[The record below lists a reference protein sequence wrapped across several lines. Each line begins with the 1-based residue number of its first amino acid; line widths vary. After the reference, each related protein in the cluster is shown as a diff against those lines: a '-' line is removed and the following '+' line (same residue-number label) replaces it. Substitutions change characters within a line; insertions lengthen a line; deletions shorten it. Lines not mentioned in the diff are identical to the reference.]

1 MRARSLRH
9 RSLPLV
15 AIAAPAGASCRASAG
30 VRAAVAAI
38 AVGLV
43 SCASVAEF
51 QRPSGDGGWSAARR
65 AEELGALARRAGVD
79 FGAAAEATPPTPRPL
94 DLATAV
100 TMAAKGNRRIAISE
114 RQLQGVAEQ
123 VRDVR
128 GRLLP
133 STVGSGRYAWYTDA
147 LRNAVPLPAGV
158 GSPGGSSIE
167 IRPVD
172 VGTLNGTLTLPL
184 DVSGELRY
192 ALAAAQAGYRGEQA
206 RVWATTLD
214 QQLAVVRAYFQL
226 LENERLREVTEA
238 NVTLDREQLA
248 NSQAKFQSGRLTKNE
263 LLVVQVALQTD
274 EEQLEQRALA
284 IAQARYVLNQAIG
297 ADVNAPTEPAD
308 VAERPV
314 VPPVEEALRVAYADN
329 PVLHSLVEEQQR
341 LEGTAR
347 SLVRSRLPRL
357 SAGGAIDY
365 SNSPI
370 LEPQDIGSGFVGFSW
385 DLGADGRREAQI
397 AEAKIAAERNR
408 LEIERQLR
416 ELEALVRSTRQ
427 AAAERLAALATAETA
442 VGQAEENL
450 RIRRQQFDAGRAS
463 SEDVLDAQ
471 ALLSAQRAVG
481 ASALY
486 QAHVRLA
493 ELRSLM
499 GQSTASESNPR

>member
-1 MRARSLRH
+1 VHDERRDDVRASRAACVAGTGLAAI
-9 RSLPLV
+9 PLWL
-15 AIAAPAGASCRASAG
+15 ASCT
-30 VRAAVAAI
+30 
-38 AVGLV
+38 
-43 SCASVAEF
+43 SVTDF
-51 QRPSGDGGWSAARR
+51 QRPGGDGGWSATWR
-65 AEELGALARRAGVD
+65 AEELGTLARRAGVD
-79 FGAAAEATPPTPRPL
+79 FAAAPEPTPPASQPL
-94 DLATAV
+94 DLATALA
-100 TMAAKGNRRIAISE
+100 MAAKGNRRIAISE
-114 RQLQGVAEQ
+114 NQLQGAAEE

-133 STVGSGRYAWYTDA
+133 ATLGSGRYTWYSSSE
-147 LRNAVPLPAGV
+147 RNAVSLPAGLAP
-158 GSPGGSSIE
+158 PGGASIE
-167 IRPVD
+167 IRPAD
-172 VGTLNGTLTLPL
+172 FGTVNGTTTLSL
-184 DVSGELRY
+184 DLSGELRH

-226 LENERLREVTEA
+226 LENERLREVTET
-238 NVTLDREQLA
+238 NVALDREQLA
-248 NSQAKFQSGRLTKNE
+248 NAQAKFQSGRLTKNE

-284 IAQARYVLNQAIG
+284 IAQARYALNQAIG

-308 VAERPV
+308 VTERPA
-314 VPPVEEALRVAYADN
+314 VPPVEQALRVAYADN

-341 LEGTAR
+341 LEETAS
-347 SLVRSRLPRL
+347 SLVRSRFPRL
-357 SAGGAIDY
+357 FAGGAIDY
-365 SNSPI
+365 SSSPI
-370 LEPQDIGSGFVGFSW
+370 IEPQDIGSGFVGFSW
-385 DLGADGRREAQI
+385 DLGTDGRREAEI

-427 AAAERLAALATAETA
+427 AAAERLAALAAAETA

-450 RIRRQQFDAGRAS
+450 RIRKQQFDAGRAS

-471 ALLSAQRAVG
+471 ALLAEQRQIRA
-481 ASALY
+481 AALY

-499 GQSTASESNPR
+499 GQSAASESNPR